1 MKSITLKHYLFTTFM
16 LVTTVFLQAQVGIG
30 TLSPLNQLDVK
41 VPGTGSDGINIQN
54 DSFNTQLLTEGSS
67 TFAMNNSSNSG
78 SYNFRFAN
86 ATRYIMTDDLIY
98 PSVNATDNT
107 VSGALDIGRF
117 NAHFRRVYT
126 RGIHTNDNDVD
137 GGLRINIGSGG
148 GTTADYNFSDFA
160 FYPITNRRRNLG
172 RSSNSWD
179 NVYADD
185 YVTVSDRRE
194 KKNIKTLNLGM
205 NIITKIN
212 TYKYVYKNDNN
223 NEEHFGFMAQELQ
236 KIVPELVAIGNDEN
250 KTLGISYSELI
261 PILVNA
267 LKEQDDKIDNL
278 EKVVLSIQK
287 KLDIDTAS
295 MK

>member
-1 MKSITLKHYLFTTFM
+1 MKSITLKHYLFTTFL

-54 DSFNTQLLTEGSS
+54 DNFNTQLLTEGSN

-160 FYPITNRRRNLG
+160 FYPISNRRRDLG
-172 RSSNSWD
+172 RSGNAWD

-185 YVTVSDRRE
+185 YVTVSDRRQ
-194 KKNIKTLNLGM
+194 KKNIKTLSLGM
-205 NIITKIN
+205 NILTNIN
-212 TYKYVYKNDNN
+212 TYKYVYKNDED

-236 KIVPELVAIGNDEN
+236 EIIPELVTTGDDKN
-250 KTLGISYSELI
+250 KTMGVSYSELI

-267 LKEQDDKIDNL
+267 LKEQDAKIERL
-278 EKVVLSIQK
+278 ENAVLSIQK
-287 KLDIDTAS
+287 N
-295 MK
+295 

>member
-1 MKSITLKHYLFTTFM
+1 MKSITLKHYLFTTFL

-54 DSFNTQLLTEGSS
+54 DNFNTQLLTEGSN

-172 RSSNSWD
+172 RSSNAWD

-194 KKNIKTLNLGM
+194 KKSIKTLNLGM

>member
-1 MKSITLKHYLFTTFM
+1 MKSITLKHYLFTTF
-16 LVTTVFLQAQVGIG
+16 LLLTTVFLQAQVGIG

-54 DSFNTQLLTEGSS
+54 DSFNTQLLTEGSG

-107 VSGALDIGRF
+107 VNGALDIGRF

-172 RSSNSWD
+172 RSSNAWD

>member
-1 MKSITLKHYLFTTFM
+1 MKSITLKHYLFTTF
-16 LVTTVFLQAQVGIG
+16 LLLTTVFLQAQVGIG

-54 DSFNTQLLTEGSS
+54 DSFNTQLLTEGSG

-107 VSGALDIGRF
+107 VNGALDIGRF
-117 NAHFRRVYT
+117 NEHFRRVYT

-172 RSSNSWD
+172 RSSNAWD

>member
-1 MKSITLKHYLFTTFM
+1 MKSITLKHYLFTTFL

-54 DSFNTQLLTEGSS
+54 DSFNTQLLTEGSG

-172 RSSNSWD
+172 RSSNAWD

-194 KKNIKTLNLGM
+194 KKSIKTLNLGM

>member
-1 MKSITLKHYLFTTFM
+1 MKSITLKHYLFTTFL

-54 DSFNTQLLTEGSS
+54 DSFNTQLLTEGSN

-107 VSGALDIGRF
+107 VNGALDIGRF

-172 RSSNSWD
+172 RSSNAWD

-194 KKNIKTLNLGM
+194 KRNIKTLNLGM

>member
-1 MKSITLKHYLFTTFM
+1 MKSITLKHYLFTTF
-16 LVTTVFLQAQVGIG
+16 LLLTTVFLQAQVGIG

-54 DSFNTQLLTEGSS
+54 DSFNTQLLTEGSG

-107 VSGALDIGRF
+107 VNGALDIGRF

-172 RSSNSWD
+172 RSSNAWD

-194 KKNIKTLNLGM
+194 KRNIKTLNLGM